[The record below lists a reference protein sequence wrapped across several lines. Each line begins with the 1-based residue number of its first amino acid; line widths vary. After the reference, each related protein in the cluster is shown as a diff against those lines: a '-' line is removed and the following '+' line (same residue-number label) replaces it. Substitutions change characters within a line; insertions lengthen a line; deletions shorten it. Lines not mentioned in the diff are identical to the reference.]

1 MRLRILSTFS
11 GIGAHDLGFEWAGHK
26 IVGQIEIDEYCQKVL
41 AHHWPDVP
49 KWRDICNV
57 TASDLRDR
65 CGRIDL
71 ITGGFPCQDISTAGK
86 QAGIIEGNRSSL
98 YWELWRLIR
107 DIRPTLIVLENV
119 PALRTKGA
127 DNVFASLESLGY
139 ALWSGVVGAV
149 HAGAPHIRK
158 RVVIVGY
165 RPRSRSKR
173 RAMATRSE
181 RKCLP
186 DFDGSVET
194 GRDLE
199 RAITVSPQPESDGLF
214 LEHTEGARRT
224 QGGVSSRDEEKK
236 PRSANTSSK
245 VLSDADRERLRKQ
258 SEPPRRESP
267 SFAFPLGP
275 GFAQHDWE
283 QPRLVSLESEVG
295 GSATRASL
303 RLARSRINEQTKGL
317 GNANPPQT
325 FYLIGLAL
333 KEWMKSERTRTSGD

>member
-98 YWELWRLIR
+98 YWVLWRLIK
-107 DIRPTLIVLENV
+107 DIRPPLIVLENV

-127 DNVFASLESLGY
+127 DNVLASLESLGY

-149 HAGAPHIRK
+149 HAGAPHVRK
-158 RVVIVGY
+158 RVAIVGY

-173 RAMATRSE
+173 RAMAAGSKRQ
-181 RKCLP
+181 RVP
-186 DFDGSVET
+186 NFDGTGLPLELANANSLLGRTGSMET
-194 GRDLE
+194 GCDLE
-199 RAITVSPQPESDGLF
+199 RTITLSPQPESDGLLLPKAVE
-214 LEHTEGARRT
+214 LEHTKGTRFQT
-224 QGGVSSRDEEKK
+224 GGVK
-236 PRSANTSSK
+236 
-245 VLSDADRERLRKQ
+245 RK
-258 SEPPRRESP
+258 
-267 SFAFPLGP
+267 
-275 GFAQHDWE
+275 
-283 QPRLVSLESEVG
+283 
-295 GSATRASL
+295 
-303 RLARSRINEQTKGL
+303 
-317 GNANPPQT
+317 
-325 FYLIGLAL
+325 
-333 KEWMKSERTRTSGD
+333 